1 MNVMLA
7 RWWSTCAVTP
17 GVYPQGAAFRYDC
30 LPSPEP
36 RIAMQPLTPAGQ
48 RLVDQL
54 AQRFGLSHEAVFH
67 MLVAVNNGGGTMAQ
81 FNCPELGGSGQW
93 MRGGMTMVG
102 DMFNHGLKA
111 AVDNLCNELASALA
125 REQIF
130 PPAATGSFIGEG
142 EGGWWPGDLGRPFST
157 GSQNNVRYAVFA
169 GRLAVESRGR
179 LTVYDTLDHAIGGVS
194 QQQGGDSALTFSSQ
208 YGTVAVSSLPV
219 LHEAGTAAPQVNF
232 AATPAAPEPA
242 RPAASERAAAQGG
255 AGSSMAAGQRSQ
267 TGTDAIA
274 LIEQLAR
281 LRDAGVLTEDEFNSK
296 KRELLDRL

>member
-1 MNVMLA
+1 
-7 RWWSTCAVTP
+7 
-17 GVYPQGAAFRYDC
+17 
-30 LPSPEP
+30 
-36 RIAMQPLTPAGQ
+36 MQHLTPAGQ

-54 AQRFGLSHEAVFH
+54 SQRFGLSHETVVH

-93 MRGGMTMVG
+93 MRGGMTMAG

-111 AVDNLCNELASALA
+111 TVDDLCNELASGLA

-130 PPAATGSFIGEG
+130 PPVAMGSSRDSGRSQ
-142 EGGWWPGDLGRPFST
+142 GWWPGDLGQPFST
-157 GSQNNVRYAVFA
+157 GSQNQVRYAVFP
-169 GRLAVESRGR
+169 GRLAVESNDRV
-179 LTVYDTLDHAIGGVS
+179 TVYDTLDHNIAGVS
-194 QQQGGDSALTFSSQ
+194 QQQGDDSALTFSSQ

-219 LHEAGTAAPQVNF
+219 LHGGRNAAAQVNF
-232 AATPAAPEPA
+232 AQVPQAPGPA
-242 RPAASERAAAQGG
+242 RAASDQRAPQDVDGLSAGVTQRRQSG
-255 AGSSMAAGQRSQ
+255 AE
-267 TGTDAIA
+267 AIA